1 MKVLAIDY
9 GDKKTGLA
17 ISDEMGIVTT
27 KLPVLFAQNEKHK
40 IDGLIHVINEF
51 KPDIVLFGVPSLS
64 ASVESLQEK
73 IIREFSQKLK
83 KELQKELT
91 KEFGES
97 GYKPKFCYWDESFSS
112 QIVEKGRTNKYI
124 SKKADSDAAR
134 IFLQE
139 FLDSPDG
146 LTLLKNSKS

>member
-27 KLPVLFAQNEKHK
+27 KLPVLFSQKEKHK
-40 IDGLIHVINEF
+40 IDGLIQVINEF
-51 KPDIVLFGVPSLS
+51 RPDVVLFGVPSLS
-64 ASVESLQEK
+64 VSVESLQGK
-73 IIREFSQKLK
+73 IIKEFAEKLKIELK
-83 KELQKELT
+83 KEIQ
-91 KEFGES
+91 ES
-97 GYKPKFCYWDESFSS
+97 EYKPIFTYWDESFSS
-112 QIVEKGRTNKYI
+112 QIVEKGRTNSYI
-124 SKKADSDAAR
+124 NKKADSDAAR

-146 LTLLKNSKS
+146 LTLFKNSKS